1 MRTIRQISE
10 REIAIALVLELAEM
24 QGHTFSLLGF
34 YDDDCEFLTDLAERL
49 KVPEDKSFRN
59 KVLRV
64 TRTLVAGR
72 ALTAQMRGTH
82 KEYIGEPAKQM
93 DYSLPVGKAGLL
105 TRGRT
110 ECTMD
115 PEGEASFLIRR
126 AYPRPES
133 E

>member
-24 QGHTFSLLGF
+24 RGHTFSLLGF
-34 YDDDCEFLTDLAERL
+34 YDDDCEFLTGLAERL

-93 DYSLPVGKAGLL
+93 DYSLPVGKASLL
-105 TRGRT
+105 TRGQT

-115 PEGEASFLIRR
+115 PEGEACFLIRR